1 MRQIKQKQN
10 KKEYNLCLCFGFDWA
25 FDEAIPTIFEKL
37 N

>member
-10 KKEYNLCLCFGFDWA
+10 KKEYNLCLYFGFDWA
-25 FDEAIPTIFEKL
+25 FEAIPTIFEKL